1 MAIEVFSPF
10 LEIAP
15 RTPGP
20 EDTGG
25 VKSDM
30 RHGALK
36 IHRGISG
43 WGLNRLWWRQASSQ
57 AKSENLV

>member
-1 MAIEVFSPF
+1 MSVKTEARVYRMFQVKLTIEVFSPF

-15 RTPGP
+15 RTPGS

-30 RHGALK
+30 CHGALK
-36 IHRGISG
+36 IHSRDQWMG
-43 WGLNRLWWRQASSQ
+43 A
-57 AKSENLV
+57 